1 MWVTGQSDVEL
12 GTCVEVELV
21 SSACPAVPT
30 KHQLRQ
36 RLLEARTRRSNDEL
50 DAAAGEITHRVL
62 NLHETATAETVAAYV
77 STLGEPGTH
86 RLLEALHHRGIVVLL
101 PCLLDDDDLE
111 WARYQPHRLRH
122 GRRSI
127 PEPDGER
134 LGPGAITDA
143 DVVICPGVAGSPRG
157 DRLGRGGGSYDRA
170 LVRTRP
176 RALRVLLLYDDEVVD
191 VVPGDTHDE
200 PVDVIVTEAR
210 VLRTAPRD
218 TFASAAST
226 TGFRRA

>member
-1 MWVTGQSDVEL
+1 MSNL
-12 GTCVEVELV
+12 GNVAADKQMRAA
-21 SSACPAVPT
+21 SASVPA
-30 KHQLRQ
+30 KNQLRK
-36 RLLEARTRRSNDEL
+36 RLLEARTRRTDEDL
-50 DAAAGEITHRVL
+50 ETAAAEITHRVL
-62 NLHETATAETVAAYV
+62 NLHEIATAETVAAYV
-77 STLGEPGTH
+77 STAGEPGTH

-122 GRRSI
+122 GRRST

-200 PVDVIVTEAR
+200 PVDVIVTESR
-210 VLRTAPRD
+210 VLRTTRRE
-218 TFASAAST
+218 TLTSAST
-226 TGFRRA
+226 ASFRRA

>member
-1 MWVTGQSDVEL
+1 MSSAGNFAEDEP
-12 GTCVEVELV
+12 V
-21 SSACPAVPT
+21 SSAGASVPG

-36 RLLEARTRRSNDEL
+36 RMLKARGWRTNEEI

-62 NLHETATAETVAAYV
+62 NLHEIATAEMVAAYA
-77 STLGEPGTH
+77 STADEPGT
-86 RLLEALHHRGIVVLL
+86 RGLLEALHHRGLVVLL
-101 PCLLDDDDLE
+101 PSLLDDDDLE
-111 WARYQPHRLRH
+111 WARYHSHRLRR

-143 DVVICPGVAGSPRG
+143 DVVICPGLAGSPRG

-170 LVRTRP
+170 LGRTRP

-191 VVPGDTHDE
+191 VVPADAHDE
-200 PVDVIVTEAR
+200 RVDVIVTESR
-210 VLRTAPRD
+210 VLRTTPREPI
-218 TFASAAST
+218 TSAST
-226 TGFRRA
+226 SGFRKGRG